1 MRTTSAV
8 VKSIGIFSSAFII
21 FGGQSDAAEPAVVS
35 SAAALPFVSSTP
47 AKTIGLSRDLISL
60 RLVNGQSRGGGA
72 ARRVGD
78 ALNLIHG
85 KIDPGAAAVSTIPH
99 WSDSFTY
106 NGLVYNYTMVGTDP
120 KRGPATTVI
129 PTVLIPLRFVF
140 ADGNVFDASTDLIDG
155 QTPIQGIVNSPIF
168 QNYNFNNTSVHVG
181 NTQWGDA
188 FQRANFWDS
197 VSTKAPNY
205 HVMLGQPTV
214 LPTQTINVPVGLFS
228 YFTDF
233 QGHLVPVVEDQFL
246 FNQTNPILAAANVS
260 SNTLPIMVFGK
271 IIGNTVGGYHGIT
284 SLHGND
290 LQTFIGAGYYY
301 ANVDVP
307 DVYVLSHEIAE
318 WMDDPFTN
326 NFTPG
331 WDFPFVS
338 NDQRCD
344 SSFATAGDAGLDLL
358 EVADPVAIFVESS
371 VALPGGTFTY
381 HVTEAMFIDFY
392 TRSTRSRSYNGQYS
406 FFEIGAP
413 FGLLTGPSA
422 VCTGHVEFTPTFV
435 DFPGAIFTVVRG
447 INNKNVA
454 VGYYFDGA
462 FQQHGFIF
470 DGSKYLTLDYPD
482 SLATF
487 AEKVNDTGVMV
498 GTFADAS
505 GGLHGFSY
513 IGGAWKQI
521 DFPGSHADTQVTG
534 VNSAGAIVGIY
545 DLSQPV
551 QHSFLLQT
559 GQYRQIE
566 NPFGPQTNVF
576 AINDAGSITGIGYT
590 NPYPAGPFTPFILSR
605 GTFSPFPFPGSVTTR
620 LSSINNG
627 NDLAGSFIDPDGIR
641 KGMVTVNGFPYQVF
655 ALVWGNND
663 LQQIC
668 GSTFDSNGQ
677 EHGFIGTLPLQR
689 SR

>member
-1 MRTTSAV
+1 MKTI
-8 VKSIGIFSSAFII
+8 SILIQSFGMISLVFFSGARCI
-21 FGGQSDAAEPAVVS
+21 ATEPVPAVVLEQKADAS
-35 SAAALPFVSSTP
+35 YG
-47 AKTIGLSRDLISL
+47 GLMSMRSL
-60 RLVNGQSRGGGA
+60 NGLGQGQHWPPRH
-72 ARRVGD
+72 VGHV
-78 ALNLIHG
+78 LNLTHG
-85 KIDPGAAAVSTIPH
+85 KANPDAPGVNTIPH

-120 KRGPATTVI
+120 RRGSATTVI

-140 ADGNVFDASTDLIDG
+140 ADGKVFDASTDLIDG
-155 QTPIQGIVNSPIF
+155 QTSIQGIINSPIF

-197 VSTKAPNY
+197 VSTSAPNY
-205 HVMLGQPTV
+205 HVLLGQPTV
-214 LPTQTINVPVGLFS
+214 LPTQTVNVPFGSFF

-233 QGHLVPVVEDQFL
+233 QGRLVPVVDSAFL
-246 FNQTNPILAAANVS
+246 FNQVNPILAAANVS
-260 SNTLPIMVFGK
+260 PNSLPIMVWGK
-271 IIGNTVGGYHGIT
+271 IITPDFGALHGVT
-284 SLHGND
+284 SLHGTD
-290 LQTFIGAGYYY
+290 LQTFIGTGYYY
-301 ANVDVP
+301 ANFDAP

-338 NDQRCD
+338 TDQRCD

-392 TRSTRSRSYNGQYS
+392 SRSIRSRSYNGQYS

-422 VCTGHVEFTPTFV
+422 VCAGHVEFTPTLV
-435 DFPGAIFTVVRG
+435 DFPGATFTTVTG
-447 INNKNVA
+447 INNAAGA
-454 VGYYFDGA
+454 VGFYNDTGGME
-462 FQQHGFIF
+462 HGFF
-470 DGSKYLTLDYPD
+470 FNGSKYSTLDFPGALFTD
-482 SLATF
+482 PF
-487 AEKVNDTGVMV
+487 KINDAGMIV

-513 IGGAWKQI
+513 TDGAWKQI
-521 DFPGSHADTQVTG
+521 DFPGSHADTEVTG

-551 QHSFLLQT
+551 ERAFLLQT
-559 GQYRQIE
+559 GQYQDIA
-566 NPFGPQTNVF
+566 NPFGPQTNAF

-590 NPYPAGPFTPFILSR
+590 DPYPSAGPFTPFILSR
-605 GTFSPFPFPGSVTTR
+605 KTFSPFQFPGSVTTR

-627 NDLAGSFIDPDGIR
+627 NDLAGSFRDPDGTR
-641 KGMVTVNGFPYQVF
+641 SGMVTVNGSPYQVF